1 MDVLKHKKNR
11 ASWSWKYGG
20 TSNGI
25 VEHPGFEAVCLNY
38 WELQATWQYKQ
49 KYGAS
54 AYEGSDH
61 KKKQAHCLQA
71 IGKVVLGLPLSI
83 AFWNSVTLFL
93 FCFLLLCH
101 CVTRSCQV
109 THFLIGLQIIRFYAS
124 YLDVIIVNGM
134 MYQVNQRCRFLSWTE
149 RMNRCYWCILGLH
162 AHAILYIQM

>member
-1 MDVLKHKKNR
+1 MC
-11 ASWSWKYGG
+11 
-20 TSNGI
+20 I

-83 AFWNSVTLFL
+83 AFWNSVTLF
-93 FCFLLLCH
+93 CFVFYYFAIALPGAVKLLIFWSDY
-101 CVTRSCQV
+101 R
-109 THFLIGLQIIRFYAS
+109 
-124 YLDVIIVNGM
+124 
-134 MYQVNQRCRFLSWTE
+134 
-149 RMNRCYWCILGLH
+149 
-162 AHAILYIQM
+162 